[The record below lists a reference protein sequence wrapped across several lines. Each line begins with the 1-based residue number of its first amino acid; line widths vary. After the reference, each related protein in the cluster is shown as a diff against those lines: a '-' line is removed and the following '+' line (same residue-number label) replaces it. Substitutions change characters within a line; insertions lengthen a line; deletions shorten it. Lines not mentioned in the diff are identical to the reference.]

1 MSELLEQ
8 AVTAELLDRITEVV
22 GTKGILTAE
31 NDMAPFMAEE
41 RGLFV
46 GKALAVVKP
55 GSTEEV
61 AEVVRLCADAGVG
74 IVPQGGNTGLVGG
87 NVPFEHGREIV
98 LNTSRLNRIRD
109 IDPVNFTITVDAG
122 VVLETIQQA
131 ADEADCLFPL
141 ALGAQGSCQI
151 GGNIASN
158 AGGVNV
164 LKYGNTR
171 ELVLGLEVVLPDGSI
186 WNNMKSLGKD
196 NTGYALKHLFI
207 GGEGTLG
214 IITGA
219 VLKLFPKPVEQ
230 QTALCA
236 LDDVADVTKVLSR
249 ARALSGDAVTAFEL
263 IGRFGMELAD
273 RHLDGVSDP
282 FEAPHPWYVLVEF
295 SSSRPDANLRGA
307 FETFLESAFEE
318 GIIADAVIAESLDQG
333 KMFWRLR
340 EGLPEAQKHEGASI
354 KHDVSV
360 PVSRVPEFLD
370 RATKAVTEAMPGIRP
385 CPFGHVGDGNIH
397 YNLTQPEGMDPK
409 EYLGHWDAMNRIVHD
424 IVVDMTGSISAEH
437 GVGRLKVDEIVH
449 YKQAE
454 EIEMMRRIKKA
465 LDPKG
470 IMNPGK
476 VVRV

>member
-1 MSELLEQ
+1 MSELLEK
-8 AVTAELLDRITEVV
+8 AVTAELLDAIRAVV
-22 GTKGILTAE
+22 GDKGIIVDET
-31 NDMAPFMAEE
+31 DMAPFLAEE
-41 RGLFV
+41 RGLYV

-61 AEVVRLCADAGVG
+61 AEVVRLCADAGVP

-98 LNTSRLNRIRD
+98 LNTSRLNRIRAV
-109 IDPVNFTITVDAG
+109 DPVNFTMTVEAG
-122 VVLETIQQA
+122 VVLETIQHA
-131 ADEADCLFPL
+131 AAEAGCLFPL

-151 GGNIASN
+151 GGNISSN

-171 ELVLGLEVVLPDGSI
+171 ELVLGLEVVLPDGTI
-186 WNNMKSLGKD
+186 WNGMKALGKD

-214 IITGA
+214 IITAA
-219 VLKLFPKPVEQ
+219 VLKLYPKPVEQ

-236 LDDVADVTKVLSR
+236 LDDIHAVTKVLSR

-263 IGRFGMELAD
+263 IGRFGMEIAAK
-273 RHLDGVSDP
+273 HLDGVSDP

-295 SSSRPDANLRGA
+295 SSSRPNSDLRGA
-307 FETFLESAFEE
+307 FETFLEAAFEE
-318 GIIADAVIAESLDQG
+318 GLIADAVVAESLDQG

-354 KHDVSV
+354 KHDVAV
-360 PVSRVPEFLD
+360 PISRVPEFLD
-370 RATKAVTEAMPGIRP
+370 RATAAVEAALPGIRP

-397 YNLTQPEGMDPK
+397 YNLTQPEGMDK
-409 EYLGHWDAMNRIVHD
+409 AEYLALWESMNRIVHD
-424 IVVDMTGSISAEH
+424 IIVEMEGSISAEH
-437 GVGRLKVDEIVH
+437 GVGRLKVEEIVH
-449 YKQAE
+449 YKDPI
-454 EIEMMRRIKKA
+454 EIDLMRRLKKA

-470 IMNPGK
+470 LMNPGK
-476 VVRV
+476 VVQV